1 MQCDYTSSWAVCFQ
15 EWPEI
20 CIFVPRV
27 RRTFLMWLWSLR
39 MVSGWRRT
47 RWSWLPPAASVWQ
60 KIAKTNIRTH
70 WSLWEEFRAIS
81 NTVGTFDFWRTLSLH
96 LIQILS
102 ATFYAFSC
110 FWSGVNGGIPIRV
123 SPNGGGPQ
131 TYFFCEMKTT
141 ALAHSAQGHQSCV
154 AHTLAKP
161 NLSVPPA
168 LVWGH

>member
-1 MQCDYTSSWAVCFQ
+1 MQCDYTSYWAVCFQ

-39 MVSGWRRT
+39 MVSGWRHT

-60 KIAKTNIRTH
+60 KIAKTNIRIH

-96 LIQILS
+96 LIQILC
-102 ATFYAFSC
+102 ATFYAFSS
-110 FWSGVNGGIPIRV
+110 FWSSVSGGEPKACAGQRPCQCRQWTNCEKNLTATTV
-123 SPNGGGPQ
+123 LKFHKLFHGG
-131 TYFFCEMKTT
+131 
-141 ALAHSAQGHQSCV
+141 
-154 AHTLAKP
+154 AKP
-161 NLSVPPA
+161 KR
-168 LVWGH
+168 

>member
-1 MQCDYTSSWAVCFQ
+1 MQPMQCDYTSYWAVCFQ

-39 MVSGWRRT
+39 MVSGWRHT

-60 KIAKTNIRTH
+60 KIAKKNIRIH

-96 LIQILS
+96 LIQILC
-102 ATFYAFSC
+102 ATFYAFSS
-110 FWSGVNGGIPIRV
+110 FWSSVSGGE
-123 SPNGGGPQ
+123 Q
-131 TYFFCEMKTT
+131 KH
-141 ALAHSAQGHQSCV
+141 ALGKS
-154 AHTLAKP
+154 LANADNEQIVKKFNCNNSFEDP
-161 NLSVPPA
+161 
-168 LVWGH
+168 

>member
-1 MQCDYTSSWAVCFQ
+1 MQCDYTSYWAVCFQ

-39 MVSGWRRT
+39 MVSGWRHT

-60 KIAKTNIRTH
+60 KIAKKNIRIH

-96 LIQILS
+96 LIQILY
-102 ATFYAFSC
+102 AIFYAFSS
-110 FWSGVNGGIPIRV
+110 FWSSVSGGEPKACAGLKPCQCRQWT
-123 SPNGGGPQ
+123 N
-131 TYFFCEMKTT
+131 CEKNLTATT
-141 ALAHSAQGHQSCV
+141 VLKIHKLFHSG
-154 AHTLAKP
+154 AKP
-161 NLSVPPA
+161 KR
-168 LVWGH
+168 

>member
-70 WSLWEEFRAIS
+70 WSLWEEFRALS
-81 NTVGTFDFWRTLSLH
+81 NTVGTFDFWRTLTLH

-102 ATFYAFSC
+102 ATSYAFSS
-110 FWSGVNGGIPIRV
+110 FWSGVFYIFIIYILYFLHIYFANLTSSDEPYTLTSFHNPKELRTLCKSQNRV
-123 SPNGGGPQ
+123 KS
-131 TYFFCEMKTT
+131 FM
-141 ALAHSAQGHQSCV
+141 
-154 AHTLAKP
+154 
-161 NLSVPPA
+161 
-168 LVWGH
+168 

>member
-1 MQCDYTSSWAVCFQ
+1 MDRGLPSWTSEGFLSSVSQTLVRTTTHVNKLCYTIMQPMQCDYTSYWAVCFQ

-39 MVSGWRRT
+39 MVSGWRHT

-60 KIAKTNIRTH
+60 KIAKKNIRIH

-96 LIQILS
+96 LIQILC
-102 ATFYAFSC
+102 ATFYVFSS
-110 FWSGVNGGIPIRV
+110 FWSSVSGGEPKACA
-123 SPNGGGPQ
+123 G
-131 TYFFCEMKTT
+131 
-141 ALAHSAQGHQSCV
+141 
-154 AHTLAKP
+154 
-161 NLSVPPA
+161 
-168 LVWGH
+168 